1 MDLAALV
8 ATTLITKCSDALVAG
23 GTSAVRALLALVR
36 KRLRHDTGV
45 LAGALAYPDDDDRR
59 VRLVEALAEAMQRD
73 PGFAEELR
81 VQWRAASVELQADRG
96 GVVNQFS
103 GQASKVVQARDI
115 HGDLSL

>member
-1 MDLAALV
+1 
-8 ATTLITKCSDALVAG
+8 
-23 GTSAVRALLALVR
+23 
-36 KRLRHDTGV
+36 
-45 LAGALAYPDDDDRR
+45 
-59 VRLVEALAEAMQRD
+59 MQRD